1 MITFWGEVALTTM
14 AGYAAIAWGI
24 SKLPS
29 SKRPIKPS
37 ANQPDHGLHDSNKDR
52 SINQSH
58 GWR

>member
-29 SKRPIKPS
+29 PKRPIKLS
-37 ANQPDHGLHDSNKDR
+37 ANQQDHGLQDSNKDR
-52 SINQSH
+52 AINQSH
-58 GWR
+58 GRR